1 MFIHMGQGAETQPPQ
16 PQAGEY
22 TSEVTPP
29 SLLSLTPYT
38 HLLASLPMF
47 HYVSII

>member
-29 SLLSLTPYT
+29 SLPPLSHPLHTP
-38 HLLASLPMF
+38 AS
-47 HYVSII
+47 